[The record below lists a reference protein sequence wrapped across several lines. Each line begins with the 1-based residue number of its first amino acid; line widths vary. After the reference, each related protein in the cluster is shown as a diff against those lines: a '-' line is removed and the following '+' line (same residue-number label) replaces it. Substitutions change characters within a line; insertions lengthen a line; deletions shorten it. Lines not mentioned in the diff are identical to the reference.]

1 MTYAIIGLL
10 ITLALGL
17 PVAFAFGFGSII
29 AIWVMDLQKTMVTSV
44 AFQSLDSFPLMAIP
58 FFILAGDL
66 MKEGGISDRLVNFAE
81 AIMGKIRASMA
92 YVMVLACVFFG
103 AVSGSSVATV
113 AAIGSVM
120 LPKMDERG
128 YNKALSVGLVSASG
142 FLGILVPPSIP
153 LVIYGVTGGVSVGEL
168 FLATVIPGIFLA
180 VAYMVV
186 IYYLART
193 GHFNNVKVEQG
204 YTNKAEKFKYI
215 RQTTFQ
221 GLPALFM
228 PILILGGIYG
238 GIFTPTEAA
247 CAAVIYSLIVGV
259 FLYRGLKLK
268 NVLSV
273 FEGSMSITAVLM
285 FLICF
290 VCVMGRILMIES
302 IPMRIAEFVMGIS
315 DNKILIMI
323 FINIFL
329 LVVGMFMETNTSILI
344 LAPILLPLM
353 KQINVDP
360 VHFGAILT
368 LNLGIGLITPPFAA
382 NLFVGSKISGLP
394 IPEILPYLMKFL
406 FFAAIP
412 VLILVTYIPQLSLWL
427 PQFFLK

>member
-1 MTYAIIGLL
+1 
-10 ITLALGL
+10 
-17 PVAFAFGFGSII
+17 
-29 AIWVMDLQKTMVTSV
+29 
-44 AFQSLDSFPLMAIP
+44 
-58 FFILAGDL
+58 
-66 MKEGGISDRLVNFAE
+66 
-81 AIMGKIRASMA
+81 
-92 YVMVLACVFFG
+92 
-103 AVSGSSVATV
+103 
-113 AAIGSVM
+113 
-120 LPKMDERG
+120 
-128 YNKALSVGLVSASG
+128 
-142 FLGILVPPSIP
+142 
-153 LVIYGVTGGVSVGEL
+153 
-168 FLATVIPGIFLA
+168 
-180 VAYMVV
+180 
-186 IYYLART
+186 
-193 GHFNNVKVEQG
+193 
-204 YTNKAEKFKYI
+204 
-215 RQTTFQ
+215 
-221 GLPALFM
+221 
-228 PILILGGIYG
+228 
-238 GIFTPTEAA
+238 
-247 CAAVIYSLIVGV
+247 
-259 FLYRGLKLK
+259 
-268 NVLSV
+268 
-273 FEGSMSITAVLM
+273 LM